1 MTPNRL
7 LSASWC
13 CDLPVSSWRLRR
25 ATTIETGLFKIQA
38 EHLRG
43 HQQSRQL
50 FPDSSGVVH
59 ALLHGTKAG
68 GSAIEFAQCFLRLA
82 NLPNFPIDRLS
93 RYESSLSSQARQIL
107 FALDA
112 LDRRKPQ
119 ERAHRSR
126 CDKDPE

>member
-13 CDLPVSSWRLRR
+13 CDLPVSSGACVAPRPSKLDYIRSKPNIC
-25 ATTIETGLFKIQA
+25 ADT
-38 EHLRG
+38 
-43 HQQSRQL
+43 S
-50 FPDSSGVVH
+50 
-59 ALLHGTKAG
+59 KAG
-68 GSAIEFAQCFLRLA
+68 NYSQIPVVLFTLCCTGRRLAVQLSSSPNAMRLA
-82 NLPNFPIDRLS
+82 NLPNFSIDRLS